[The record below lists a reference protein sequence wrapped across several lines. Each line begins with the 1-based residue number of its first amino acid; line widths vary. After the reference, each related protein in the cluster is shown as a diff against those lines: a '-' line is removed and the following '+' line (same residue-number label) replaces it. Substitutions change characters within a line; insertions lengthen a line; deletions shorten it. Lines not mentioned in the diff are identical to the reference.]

1 MKKYLLIYLAS
12 FLFFSCN
19 SNNSKSKENIT
30 SKNNG
35 FVLQGEIQNFDAD
48 TIYLNK
54 IIENS
59 IYKIDSSAVFK
70 NNFTFKGVV
79 NVPERFALTFNKNA
93 AVVVLVIENSTF
105 KIVIN
110 ANEIQDPIITGSELN
125 LKLNEYKQASK
136 NIFKKISYLFP
147 HFQKARLEND
157 AEKLTA
163 IGNDMKKIENEFT
176 NYSFKFIEN
185 NKNSFIAAMV
195 LRDQIKASDID
206 TLRVKE
212 SFQILSDEVKNSP
225 DGLLV
230 KDFLQQ

>member
-1 MKKYLLIYLAS
+1 
-12 FLFFSCN
+12 
-19 SNNSKSKENIT
+19 
-30 SKNNG
+30 
-35 FVLQGEIQNFDAD
+35 
-48 TIYLNK
+48 
-54 IIENS
+54 
-59 IYKIDSSAVFK
+59 
-70 NNFTFKGVV
+70 
-79 NVPERFALTFNKNA
+79 
-93 AVVVLVIENSTF
+93 NSTF

-163 IGNDMKKIENEFT
+163 IGNDMKKIEKEFT